1 VCPDTPAQVYNRPML
16 ISALASILL
25 LAAPVRAAEPPLLE
39 VVGRRTIAPSAF
51 VPVSNAAIT
60 APLALVVENGSG
72 WDAPGVLEAVL
83 GKASAIFARC
93 GVALGSAEVSFV
105 RWSPEG
111 LRRLNIED
119 PYKGPAQIAVMGE
132 PLLPVRRPA
141 GFLFAAKSIPSTA
154 SAYNVRSVEA
164 MSRQTP
170 AVKSMLNTFWITM
183 DQQNRRPADFAE
195 SYSMFAHEL
204 THIFGN
210 LPHTPA
216 SPNLMTD
223 AQTPRAKSGDLLEEQ
238 CVEIRKLY
246 GL

>member
-1 VCPDTPAQVYNRPML
+1 ML
-16 ISALASILL
+16 LSTLAAIVL

-39 VVGRRTIAPSAF
+39 VMSRRVIAPSAF
-51 VPVSNAAIT
+51 VPVSNAAIIV
-60 APLALVVENGSG
+60 PLALVVEGGSG
-72 WDAPGVLEAVL
+72 WDEPGILEAVL
-83 GKASAIFARC
+83 GKASSIFGRC
-93 GVALGSAEVSFV
+93 GVSLGSTEVSFV

-111 LRRLNIED
+111 LRRLNIEN

-132 PLLPVRRPA
+132 PLLPSRRPV

-154 SAYNVRSVEA
+154 SAYNVSSTQA
-164 MSRQTP
+164 LGRQTP
-170 AVKSMLNTFWITM
+170 AVKTLLNTFWITM
-183 DQQNRRPADFAE
+183 DQQNRHPADFAE

-210 LPHTPA
+210 LPHTLA

-223 AQTPRAKSGDLLEEQ
+223 ADTRGAKSGDLLEEQ